1 MTVKPMPRILIVGAG
16 GIGGLA
22 LDLIVPALEK
32 VKQKSSITIMDGDTV
47 EASNLGHQRFSTSDI
62 GSFKTDALTTKYDR
76 FKHVHCAPNTDNL
89 RFKEQLQNFDYIIIA
104 VDRPQPRRLVHATNV
119 PWIDLRSTGDG
130 HVFFTNDSDPS
141 LVSMMTPDH
150 EPASCQI
157 AGAIEA
163 GNIQFGY
170 VNAAAAAAT
179 WLMGQLRN
187 QPPLRERMSSIMFG
201 ELKFPEVKV

>member
-1 MTVKPMPRILIVGAG
+1 MTAKRMPRILIVGAG
-16 GIGGLA
+16 GIGGLT

-47 EASNLGHQRFSTSDI
+47 EASNLGHQRFSTPDI
-62 GSFKTDALTTKYDR
+62 GLFKTDALTAKYDR
-76 FKHVHCAPNTDNL
+76 FNHVLCVPDTDNL
-89 RFKEQLQNFDYIIIA
+89 RFKEQLQDFDYIIIA

-179 WLMGQLRN
+179 WLMGQLRD

>member
-62 GSFKTDALTTKYDR
+62 GFFKTDALTTKYVR
-76 FKHVHCAPNTDNL
+76 FKHVHCVPNTDNL

>member
-1 MTVKPMPRILIVGAG
+1 MTAERMPRILIVGAG
-16 GIGGLA
+16 GIGGLTF
-22 LDLIVPALEK
+22 DLIVPALEK
-32 VKQKSSITIMDGDTV
+32 VGQKCSITIMDGDTV
-47 EASNLGHQRFSTSDI
+47 EASNLGHQRFSSSDI
-62 GSFKTDALTTKYDR
+62 GSFKTAALVQKYESLKNVYCVSD
-76 FKHVHCAPNTDNL
+76 TENL
-89 RFKEQLQNFDYIIIA
+89 RVKEQLQEFDYIIIG
-104 VDRPQPRRLVHATNV
+104 VDRPHPRRLVHATDV

-130 HVFFTNDSDPS
+130 HVYFTNDSDPA
-141 LVSMMTPDH
+141 LVAMMTPDH

-157 AGAIEA
+157 SGAIAA

-201 ELKFPEVKV
+201 ELKFPEVKA

>member
-1 MTVKPMPRILIVGAG
+1 MSAKRTQRILIVGAG
-16 GIGGLA
+16 GIGGLTF
-22 LDLIVPALEK
+22 DLVVPALEK
-32 VKQKSSITIMDGDTV
+32 VQQKCSITIMDGDTV
-47 EASNLGHQRFSTSDI
+47 EDSNLGHQRFSASDV
-62 GSFKTDALTTKYDR
+62 GSFKTTALVKKFES
-76 FKHVHCAPNTDNL
+76 FKHVYCVSDTENL
-89 RFKEQLQNFDYIIIA
+89 RVKEQLQDFDYIIIG
-104 VDRPQPRRLVHATNV
+104 VDRPHPRRLVHATNV

-130 HVFFTNDSDPS
+130 HVYFTNDSDPK

-157 AGAIEA
+157 AGAIAA

-201 ELKFPEVKV
+201 ELKFPEVKA

>member
-1 MTVKPMPRILIVGAG
+1 
-16 GIGGLA
+16 
-22 LDLIVPALEK
+22 
-32 VKQKSSITIMDGDTV
+32 MDGDTV
-47 EASNLGHQRFSTSDI
+47 EASNLGHQRFSALDI
-62 GSFKTDALTTKYDR
+62 GSHKTTALVNKYES
-76 FKHVHCAPNTDNL
+76 FKHVYCVSDTENL
-89 RFKEQLQNFDYIIIA
+89 RVKEQLQDFDYIIIG
-104 VDRPQPRRLVHATNV
+104 VDRPHPRRLVHGTDV

-130 HVFFTNDSDPS
+130 HVYFTNDSDPA
-141 LVSMMTPDH
+141 LVAMMTPDH

-157 AGAIEA
+157 AGAIAA

-201 ELKFPEVKV
+201 ELKFPEVKA

>member
-1 MTVKPMPRILIVGAG
+1 MTAKRMPRILIVGAG
-16 GIGGLA
+16 GIGGLTF
-22 LDLIVPALEK
+22 DLVVPALEK
-32 VKQKSSITIMDGDTV
+32 VGQKCSITIMDGDTV
-47 EASNLGHQRFSTSDI
+47 EASNLGHQRFLSSDV
-62 GSFKTDALTTKYDR
+62 GSFKTTVLVQKYELFNNVYCVSD
-76 FKHVHCAPNTDNL
+76 TENL
-89 RFKEQLQNFDYIIIA
+89 RVKEQLQDFDYIIIG
-104 VDRPQPRRLVHATNV
+104 VDRPHPRRLVHATDV

-130 HVFFTNDSDPS
+130 HVYFTNDSDPA
-141 LVSMMTPDH
+141 LVAMMTPDH

-157 AGAIEA
+157 AGAIAA

>member
-1 MTVKPMPRILIVGAG
+1 MTAERMPRILIVGAG
-16 GIGGLA
+16 GIGGLTF
-22 LDLIVPALEK
+22 DLVVPALEK
-32 VKQKSSITIMDGDTV
+32 VGQKCSITIMDGDTV
-47 EASNLGHQRFSTSDI
+47 EASNLGHQRFSSSDI
-62 GSFKTDALTTKYDR
+62 GSFKTTSLVQKYES
-76 FKHVHCAPNTDNL
+76 FKNVYCVSDTENL
-89 RFKEQLQNFDYIIIA
+89 RVKEQLQEFDYIIIG
-104 VDRPQPRRLVHATNV
+104 VDRPHPRRLVHAAEV

-130 HVFFTNDSDPS
+130 HVYFTNDSDPA
-141 LVSMMTPDH
+141 LVAMMTPDH

-157 AGAIEA
+157 AGAIAA

-201 ELKFPEVKV
+201 ELKFPEVKA

>member
-1 MTVKPMPRILIVGAG
+1 MPRILIVGAG
-16 GIGGLA
+16 GIGGLTF
-22 LDLIVPALEK
+22 DLIVPALEK
-32 VKQKSSITIMDGDTV
+32 VGQKCSITIMDGDTV
-47 EASNLGHQRFSTSDI
+47 EASNLGHQRFSSSDI
-62 GSFKTDALTTKYDR
+62 GSFKTAALVQKYESLKNVYCVSD
-76 FKHVHCAPNTDNL
+76 TENL
-89 RFKEQLQNFDYIIIA
+89 RVKEQLQEFDYIIIG
-104 VDRPQPRRLVHATNV
+104 VDRPHPRRLVHATDV

-130 HVFFTNDSDPS
+130 HVYFTNDSDPA
-141 LVSMMTPDH
+141 LVAMMTPDH

-157 AGAIEA
+157 SGAIAA

-201 ELKFPEVKV
+201 ELKFPEVKA

>member
-1 MTVKPMPRILIVGAG
+1 MVDEREARILIVGAG
-16 GIGGLA
+16 GIGGMVVE
-22 LDLIVPALEK
+22 LISPALNKIEK
-32 VKQKSSITIMDGDTV
+32 NCTIEIMDGDIV
-47 EASNLGHQRFSTSDI
+47 EESNLGHQRFGYNDI
-62 GSFKTDALTTKYDR
+62 GKRKTDVLAGR
-76 FKHVHCAPNTDNL
+76 FDDLEFVNVQSNPMNL
-89 RFKEQLQNFDYIIIA
+89 REKGQLEGYDFVIIG
-104 VDRPQPRRLVHATNV
+104 VDRPHPRRLVHATNV

-130 HVFFTNDSDPS
+130 HVYFTNNSDPA
-141 LVSMMTPDH
+141 LVAMMTPDH

-157 AGAIEA
+157 AGAIAA

-201 ELKFPEVKV
+201 ELKFPEVKA

>member
-1 MTVKPMPRILIVGAG
+1 MTAERMPRILIVGAG

-22 LDLIVPALEK
+22 FDLIVPALEK
-32 VKQKSSITIMDGDTV
+32 VGQKCSITIMDGDTV
-47 EASNLGHQRFSTSDI
+47 EASNLGHQRFSSSDI
-62 GSFKTDALTTKYDR
+62 GSFKTAALVQKFELLKNVYCVSDTE
-76 FKHVHCAPNTDNL
+76 NL
-89 RFKEQLQNFDYIIIA
+89 RVKEQLQEFDYIIIG
-104 VDRPQPRRLVHATNV
+104 VDRPHPRRLVHATDV

-130 HVFFTNDSDPS
+130 HVYFTNDSDPA
-141 LVSMMTPDH
+141 LVAMMTPDH

-157 AGAIEA
+157 AGAIAA

-201 ELKFPEVKV
+201 ELKFPEVKA

>member
-1 MTVKPMPRILIVGAG
+1 MSYNLEEHGFQIIKGVFTPEQIRNMR
-16 GIGGLA
+16 LA
-22 LDLIVPALEK
+22 IKKTFLRLEK
-32 VKQKSSITIMDGDTV
+32 LNLVIKSVGKHFNYS
-47 EASNLGHQRFSTSDI
+47 STLPDVI
-62 GSFKTDALTTKYDR
+62 QQEL
-76 FKHVHCAPNTDNL
+76 
-89 RFKEQLQNFDYIIIA
+89 EEFDYIIIG
-104 VDRPQPRRLVHATNV
+104 VDRPHPRRLVHATDV

-130 HVFFTNDSDPS
+130 HVYFTNDSDPA
-141 LVSMMTPDH
+141 LVAMMTPDH

-157 AGAIEA
+157 AGAIAA

-201 ELKFPEVKV
+201 ELKFPEVKA

>member
-1 MTVKPMPRILIVGAG
+1 MPRILVVGAG
-16 GIGGLA
+16 GIGGLTF
-22 LDLIVPALEK
+22 DLVVPALEK
-32 VKQKSSITIMDGDTV
+32 VGQKCSITIMDGDTV
-47 EASNLGHQRFSTSDI
+47 EASNLGHQRFSSADI
-62 GSFKTDALTTKYDR
+62 GSFKTSALVQKYES
-76 FKHVHCAPNTDNL
+76 FKNVYCVSDTENL
-89 RFKEQLQNFDYIIIA
+89 RVKEQLQEFDYIIIG
-104 VDRPQPRRLVHATNV
+104 VDRPHPRRLVHATDV

-130 HVFFTNDSDPS
+130 HVYFTNDSDPA
-141 LVSMMTPDH
+141 LVAMMTPDH

-157 AGAIEA
+157 AGAIAA

-201 ELKFPEVKV
+201 DLKFPEVNA

>member
-32 VKQKSSITIMDGDTV
+32 VKQKSSITIMDRDTV

-62 GSFKTDALTTKYDR
+62 GSFKTDALTTKYGR
-76 FKHVHCAPNTDNL
+76 FKHVHCVPNTDNL

>member
-47 EASNLGHQRFSTSDI
+47 ESSNLGHQRFSTSDI

-76 FKHVHCAPNTDNL
+76 FKHVHCVPNTDNL

-130 HVFFTNDSDPS
+130 HVFFTNDSEPS

>member
-1 MTVKPMPRILIVGAG
+1 MTAERMPRILIVGAG

-22 LDLIVPALEK
+22 FDLIVPALEK
-32 VKQKSSITIMDGDTV
+32 VGEKCSITIMDGDTV
-47 EASNLGHQRFSTSDI
+47 EASNLGHQRFSSSDI
-62 GSFKTDALTTKYDR
+62 GSFKTAALVQKYESLKNVYCVSD
-76 FKHVHCAPNTDNL
+76 TENL
-89 RFKEQLQNFDYIIIA
+89 RVKEQLQEFDYIIIG
-104 VDRPQPRRLVHATNV
+104 VDRPHPRRLVHATDV

-130 HVFFTNDSDPS
+130 HVYFTNDSDPA
-141 LVSMMTPDH
+141 LVAMMTPDH

-157 AGAIEA
+157 AGAIAA

-201 ELKFPEVKV
+201 ELKFPEVKA

>member
-1 MTVKPMPRILIVGAG
+1 MTAERMPRILIVGAG

-22 LDLIVPALEK
+22 FDLIVPALEK
-32 VKQKSSITIMDGDTV
+32 VGQKCSITIMDGDTV
-47 EASNLGHQRFSTSDI
+47 EASNLGHQRFSSSDI
-62 GSFKTDALTTKYDR
+62 GSFKTAALVQKYESLKNVYCVSD
-76 FKHVHCAPNTDNL
+76 TENL
-89 RFKEQLQNFDYIIIA
+89 RVKEQLREFDYIIIG
-104 VDRPQPRRLVHATNV
+104 VDRPHPRRLVHATDV

-130 HVFFTNDSDPS
+130 HVYFTNDSDPA
-141 LVSMMTPDH
+141 LVAMMTPDH

-157 AGAIEA
+157 AGAIAA

-201 ELKFPEVKV
+201 ELKFPEVKA

>member
-1 MTVKPMPRILIVGAG
+1 MTAKRMPRILIVGAG
-16 GIGGLA
+16 GIGGLT

-47 EASNLGHQRFSTSDI
+47 EASNLGHQRFSTPDI
-62 GSFKTDALTTKYDR
+62 GLFKTDALTAKYNR
-76 FKHVHCAPNTDNL
+76 FNHVLCVPDTDNL
-89 RFKEQLQNFDYIIIA
+89 RYKEQLQDFDYIIIA

-170 VNAAAAAAT
+170 VNAAAVAAT
-179 WLMGQLRN
+179 WLMGQLRD

>member
-62 GSFKTDALTTKYDR
+62 GFLKTDALTTKYDR
-76 FKHVHCAPNTDNL
+76 FKHVHCVPNTDNL

-157 AGAIEA
+157 VGAIEA

>member
-1 MTVKPMPRILIVGAG
+1 MVDEREARILIVGAG
-16 GIGGLA
+16 GIGGMVVE
-22 LDLIVPALEK
+22 LISPALNKIEK
-32 VKQKSSITIMDGDTV
+32 NCTIEIMDGDIV
-47 EASNLGHQRFSTSDI
+47 EESNLGHQRFGYKDI
-62 GSFKTDALTTKYDR
+62 GKRKTDVLAGR
-76 FKHVHCAPNTDNL
+76 FDDLEFVNVQSNPMNL
-89 RFKEQLQNFDYIIIA
+89 REKGQLEGYDFVIIG
-104 VDRPQPRRLVHATNV
+104 VDRPHPRRLVHATNV

-130 HVFFTNDSDPS
+130 HVYFTNNSDPA
-141 LVSMMTPDH
+141 LVAMMTPDH

-157 AGAIEA
+157 AGAIAA

-201 ELKFPEVKV
+201 ELKFPEVKA

>member
-32 VKQKSSITIMDGDTV
+32 VKQKSLITIMDGDTV

-76 FKHVHCAPNTDNL
+76 FKHVHCVPNTDNL

>member
-62 GSFKTDALTTKYDR
+62 GFFKTDALTKKYDR
-76 FKHVHCAPNTDNL
+76 FKHVYCVPDTDNL
-89 RFKEQLQNFDYIIIA
+89 RFKEQLQDFDYIIVA
-104 VDRPQPRRLVHATNV
+104 VDRPQPRRLVHETND

-130 HVFFTNDSDPS
+130 HVYFTSDSDPS
-141 LVSMMTPDH
+141 LVSTMTPDH

-157 AGAIEA
+157 AGAIAA

-179 WLMGQLRN
+179 WLMGQLRD
-187 QPPLRERMSSIMFG
+187 QPPLRERMSSITFG

>member
-1 MTVKPMPRILIVGAG
+1 MPRILIVGAG
-16 GIGGLA
+16 GIGGLTF
-22 LDLIVPALEK
+22 DLVVPALEK
-32 VKQKSSITIMDGDTV
+32 VGQKCSITVMDGDTV
-47 EASNLGHQRFSTSDI
+47 EASNLGHQRFSSADI
-62 GSFKTDALTTKYDR
+62 GSFKTTALVQKYKS
-76 FKHVHCAPNTDNL
+76 FKNVYCVSDTENL
-89 RFKEQLQNFDYIIIA
+89 RVEEQLQGFDYIIIG
-104 VDRPQPRRLVHATNV
+104 VDRPHPRRLVHATDV

-130 HVFFTNDSDPS
+130 HVYFTNDSDPA
-141 LVSMMTPDH
+141 LVAMMTPDH

-157 AGAIEA
+157 AGAIAA

-201 ELKFPEVKV
+201 ELKFPEVKA

>member
-1 MTVKPMPRILIVGAG
+1 MTAERMPRILIVGAG
-16 GIGGLA
+16 GIGGLTF
-22 LDLIVPALEK
+22 DLVVPALEK
-32 VKQKSSITIMDGDTV
+32 VGQKCSITIMDGDTV
-47 EASNLGHQRFSTSDI
+47 EASNLGHQRFSSADV
-62 GSFKTDALTTKYDR
+62 GSFKTTSLVQKYES
-76 FKHVHCAPNTDNL
+76 FKNVNCASDTENL
-89 RFKEQLQNFDYIIIA
+89 RVKEQLQNFDYIIIG
-104 VDRPQPRRLVHATNV
+104 VDRPHPRRLVHATDV

-130 HVFFTNDSDPS
+130 HVYFTNDSDPA
-141 LVSMMTPDH
+141 LVTMMTPDH

-157 AGAIEA
+157 AGAIAA

-201 ELKFPEVKV
+201 ELKFPEVKA

>member
-62 GSFKTDALTTKYDR
+62 GFFKTDALATKYDR
-76 FKHVHCAPNTDNL
+76 FKHVHCVPNTDNL

-201 ELKFPEVKV
+201 ELKFPEVKA

>member
-1 MTVKPMPRILIVGAG
+1 MTNERTPKILIVGAG

-22 LDLIVPALEK
+22 FDLIVPALEK
-32 VKQKSSITIMDGDTV
+32 VQQKCSITIMDGDTV
-47 EASNLGHQRFSTSDI
+47 EESNLGHQRFSQADV
-62 GSFKTDALTTKYDR
+62 GEFKTNALVAKFTSLS
-76 FKHVHCAPNTDNL
+76 HVHCTSNTDNL
-89 RFKEQLQNFDYIIIA
+89 RTEEQLHDYDYIIIG
-104 VDRPQPRRLVHATNV
+104 VDRPHPRRLVHATNV

-130 HVFFTNDSDPS
+130 HVYFTNDSDPA
-141 LVSMMTPDH
+141 LVAMMTPDH

-157 AGAIEA
+157 AGAIDA

-179 WLMGQLRN
+179 WLMGRLRE

-201 ELKFPEVKV
+201 ELKFPEVKA